1 MDSMF
6 LMSGKLHFPIPGLI
20 PAGGFYRGEVS
31 FMPFLFL
38 VTILLSGGAWCSQL
52 CYFGAWDSLAAGK
65 NGKREALSSKMRT
78 RMRWTVLF
86 VFIGVASALRG
97 FGIPVIYSTGIA
109 AFAGIVGIMIIG
121 FMSKRRHVAMHCSS
135 YCPAGTLVMYLKQVS
150 PWRLRLNDRCRH
162 CMACTRVCRYG
173 ALSKVDVLKGRP
185 AINCT
190 LCGDCLAGCGHDAL
204 EYHLGGISPVL
215 AERLWLGTT
224 LVLFTC
230 FLSIARV

>member
-1 MDSMF
+1 
-6 LMSGKLHFPIPGLI
+6 
-20 PAGGFYRGEVS
+20 
-31 FMPFLFL
+31 
-38 VTILLSGGAWCSQL
+38 
-52 CYFGAWDSLAAGK
+52 
-65 NGKREALSSKMRT
+65 
-78 RMRWTVLF
+78 
-86 VFIGVASALRG
+86 
-97 FGIPVIYSTGIA
+97 
-109 AFAGIVGIMIIG
+109 
-121 FMSKRRHVAMHCSS
+121 MHCSS

-190 LCGDCLAGCGHDAL
+190 LCGDCLAGCRHDAL
-204 EYHLGGISPVL
+204 EYHFWGISPIL

>member
-1 MDSMF
+1 
-6 LMSGKLHFPIPGLI
+6 
-20 PAGGFYRGEVS
+20 
-31 FMPFLFL
+31 MPFLFL

-65 NGKREALSSKMRT
+65 DGKREVPSSKMRSRT
-78 RMRWTVLF
+78 RWTVLF

-97 FGIPVIYSTGIA
+97 FGVPVIYSTGIA
-109 AFAGIVGIMIIG
+109 VFAGCVGIMIIW
-121 FMSKRRHVAMHCSS
+121 FVSKRRHVAMHCSS
-135 YCPAGTLVMYLKQVS
+135 YCPAGTLVMYLKHVS

-173 ALSKVDVLKGRP
+173 ALSKADVLKGRP

-190 LCGDCLAGCGHDAL
+190 LCGDCFAGCGHDAL
-204 EYHLGGISPVL
+204 EYHFWGISPIL